1 MRRRIAVILAAVAM
15 LSACS
20 VTPTTRVR
28 MSANMDAK
36 GEIAEVDS
44 PGTGTCTVWFDKAAG
59 KVSWNIYYTGLTGPL
74 TAVHFHGPAGKG
86 AEAGAQVDLGEAGFD
101 VPIQGS
107 AVLSAEQAS
116 QLLAG
121 KWYVNMHTAAY
132 PDGEIRGQILP
143 QP

>member
-1 MRRRIAVILAAVAM
+1 MRRRIAVILAAALLVACGTT
-15 LSACS
+15 S
-20 VTPTTRVR
+20 TTRVR

-36 GEIAEVDS
+36 GQIAEVES
-44 PGTGTCTVWFDKAAG
+44 PGTGTCTVWLDKG
-59 KVSWNIYYTGLTGPL
+59 TNTVSWNIYYTGLTGAP

-86 AEAGAQVDLGEAGFD
+86 AEAGVQVDLGGNGFE

-107 AVLSAEQAS
+107 AALTAEQAS

-132 PDGEIRGQILP
+132 PDGEIRGQVLP

>member
-1 MRRRIAVILAAVAM
+1 MRRRIAVILAAALLVACGTT
-15 LSACS
+15 S
-20 VTPTTRVR
+20 TTRVR

-36 GEIAEVDS
+36 GQIAEVES
-44 PGTGTCTVWFDKAAG
+44 PGTGTCTVWLDKATNT
-59 KVSWNIYYTGLTGPL
+59 VSWNIYYTGLTGAP
-74 TAVHFHGPAGKG
+74 TAVHLHGPAGKG
-86 AEAGAQVDLGEAGFD
+86 AEAGVQVDLGGDGFE

-107 AVLSAEQAS
+107 AILTAEQAS

-132 PDGEIRGQILP
+132 PDGEIRGQVLP